1 MDKKSTPKRLSGT
14 KRPSSEPVSA
24 SKRVKR
30 VFEVEE
36 EEAPVE
42 EVPKTILVCAYQ
54 KLVRKRKMV
63 KIVPALNEGVLTVIT
78 TSPEKTFMTE
88 RQSEEHK
95 VEWQEP
101 YRMWKDTFVLQLA
114 VNKSRGTELVMVM
127 PGEDESHRLFKGK
140 PVHERNHRACAIVD
154 HYKGPKFLG
163 GSIDDMICGTVYI
176 IEMAFNEDIDYDAIE
191 YGKTELPIV
200 DISDDNLA
208 VVSGVWGD
216 DDEDDEEE

>member
-54 KLVRKRKMV
+54 KLVRKLKMV
-63 KIVPALNEGVLTVIT
+63 KIVPALNEVLTVIT
-78 TSPEKTFMTE
+78 ASPDETFITE

-95 VEWQEP
+95 VEWQGP
-101 YRMWKDTFVLQLA
+101 YRMWKDILVLQLA
-114 VNKSRGTELVMVM
+114 VNKSRGTELLMVT
-127 PGEDESHRLFKGK
+127 PGEDECHRLFKGK

-176 IEMAFNEDIDYDAIE
+176 IEMAFNGDAIE
-191 YGKTELPIV
+191 YGKTELPLV

-208 VVSGVWGD
+208 VVSEYARMPDW
-216 DDEDDEEE
+216 